1 MQQPLVFFVFY
12 NKLPE
17 KVLTKLNT
25 ADIIIQKVEVRYVIS
40 NPYAKEV
47 TIPLYG
53 QKGHGAEGSIV
64 KAHLGV
70 CNKMYMTVAAAEC
83 Y

>member
-1 MQQPLVFFVFY
+1 MFS
-12 NKLPE
+12 PE
-17 KVLTKLNT
+17 KVLTKQKT
-25 ADIIIQKVEVRYVIS
+25 ADIITAKVEVRYVIS

-53 QKGHGAEGSIV
+53 QKGHGAEGGFV
-64 KAHLGV
+64 RAYLGV